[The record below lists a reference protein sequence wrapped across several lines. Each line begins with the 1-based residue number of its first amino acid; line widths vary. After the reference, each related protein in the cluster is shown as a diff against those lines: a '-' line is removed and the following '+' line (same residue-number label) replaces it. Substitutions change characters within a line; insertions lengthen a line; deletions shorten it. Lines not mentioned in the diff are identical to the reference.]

1 MANILQDAV
10 TGVKNYFTD
19 QDPAGDWSK
28 NPSLDLGKVAT
39 AIAAGAGLY
48 GLAKPDSGIGQFIN
62 GETPQPVGYQG
73 GVPDLTGIRSAV
85 QQTYDPL
92 RRPGSGGQRYFSD
105 MQYALP
111 GEEAAKQ
118 AVSTAQAEE
127 FGLRNIGNPANQVR
141 PPNRRSNVEIAGAYN
156 SIMNNADMSPLQ
168 KGQQVQGAMDRYGVS
183 PYMLSEATGVPLA
196 DIQKMIAA
204 NSKRPATASTTPSG
218 FSEEL
223 QKLMNASSAPRDYSS
238 IQSAIDA
245 ATAKT
250 RAAQG
255 AATPGTTTPGTPA
268 TPPPPGARTKLQ
280 RERRKG
286 AATKNTTAA
295 GATTDTAT
303 AARLAAMDPSMR
315 EYAAAQTPSA
325 LSPDVDTRAEFDA
338 FINSTKGL
346 ATLADAQKY
355 GMGQETVDSANSQ
368 GQFSA
373 GEVSQLLAGA
383 QEFGLSPADMA
394 AKLGVSESDIVAR
407 LKQDYPSLASNYLTQ
422 YGYAK
427 GGIATLNTGG
437 MYLGGAT
444 DGMADKIPANIDG
457 NQAAALSDGE
467 FVLPADVVSHL
478 GNGNSEAGAK
488 VLYSMMERIRK
499 ARTGTTEQG
508 KQINPGKM
516 LPK

>member
-1 MANILQDAV
+1 
-10 TGVKNYFTD
+10 
-19 QDPAGDWSK
+19 
-28 NPSLDLGKVAT
+28 
-39 AIAAGAGLY
+39 
-48 GLAKPDSGIGQFIN
+48 
-62 GETPQPVGYQG
+62 
-73 GVPDLTGIRSAV
+73 
-85 QQTYDPL
+85 
-92 RRPGSGGQRYFSD
+92 

-127 FGLRNIGNPANQVR
+127 FGLRNIANPASQAR

-156 SIMNNADMSPLQ
+156 HIMNNADMSPLQ

-255 AATPGTTTPGTPA
+255 AGATTTTTPGTPA

-355 GMGQETVDSANSQ
+355 GMGQDTVDSANSQ

-444 DGMADKIPANIDG
+444 DGMADKIPANIG
-457 NQAAALSDGE
+457 GTQEAALSDGE